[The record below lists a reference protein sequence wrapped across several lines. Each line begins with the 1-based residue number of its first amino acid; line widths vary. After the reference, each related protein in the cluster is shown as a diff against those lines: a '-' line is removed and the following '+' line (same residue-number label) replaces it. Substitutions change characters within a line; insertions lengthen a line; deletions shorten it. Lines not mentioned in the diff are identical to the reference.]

1 MHIHIVDIIAS
12 ALALLFII
20 LGLKRGFVEE
30 AIRLG
35 GIVIAFFAGLG
46 FYKQLA
52 VHLTFL
58 KLSGS
63 IVSVISFLLIF
74 LVSLLVIILLGML
87 IRKIIHLTV
96 LGWVDRI
103 CGGIVGFFK
112 AFFLVWIVII
122 SIASLP
128 IEKIKLWASPSIT
141 YSFFMAISPTLK
153 IYGLTP
159 SVGPVQ
165 NILKANPLPS
175 LMDAY
180 NKSIDKK
187 NTSEEP
193 KETQKNKKQT
203 QPPKGK

>member
-1 MHIHIVDIIAS
+1 MHIVDIIAS
-12 ALALLFII
+12 ALALFLII

-30 AIRLG
+30 TIRLG

-52 VHLTFL
+52 IHLTFL

-74 LVSLLVIILLGML
+74 LVSLLLIILLGML

-96 LGWVDRI
+96 LGWIDRI

-112 AFFLVWIVII
+112 AFFLVWIVVITL
-122 SIASLP
+122 SSLP
-128 IEKIKLWASPSIT
+128 IEKVKSWASPSVT

-153 IYGLTP
+153 IHGLTP

-180 NKSIDKK
+180 NKSIDKTNK
-187 NTSEEP
+187 SQET
-193 KETQKNKKQT
+193 KETQKPKKQT
-203 QPPKGK
+203 QPQKEK